1 MQFWLDFG
9 PVLVKMHA
17 CQYKKKESSYSSPL
31 FMFRCHAL
39 LLSKIPVVAGNDFG

>member
-17 CQYKKKESSYSSPL
+17 CQHKKEESLYSSPL
-31 FMFRCHAL
+31 FYVSLSCITAEQNSSRCWE
-39 LLSKIPVVAGNDFG
+39 

>member
-17 CQYKKKESSYSSPL
+17 CQYKKKGELIQLSSFYVSLSCITAEQNSS
-31 FMFRCHAL
+31 RCWE
-39 LLSKIPVVAGNDFG
+39 

>member
-17 CQYKKKESSYSSPL
+17 CQYKKGELIQLSSFYVSLSCITAEQNSS
-31 FMFRCHAL
+31 RCWE
-39 LLSKIPVVAGNDFG
+39 

>member
-17 CQYKKKESSYSSPL
+17 CQYKK
-31 FMFRCHAL
+31 RRAHTAL
-39 LLSKIPVVAGNDFG
+39 LFLWLSCITAEQNPVVAGNDFG

>member
-17 CQYKKKESSYSSPL
+17 CQYKKKESSYNEKS
-31 FMFRCHAL
+31 
-39 LLSKIPVVAGNDFG
+39 I